1 MYFVWETRRTPL
13 TEALVD
19 VFPPVLRDYGVTFLA
34 GRRFEKEIPELEI
47 RVSLPEEQA
56 LTDDLVIRKRRCLI
70 HSQRLID
77 VLRSVGVDNIDY
89 YPCRIINELTG
100 QVIRSHQAANILD
113 IIYCIDRE
121 NSELE
126 IDEEEPNEIWYIHNM
141 KLLYDR
147 LGDVHIFRL
156 GERPSIVIVDQ
167 VVKQAI
173 EEAHLT
179 GVMFLPALG
188 YRDFQGYAMNNPRNV
203 VGTHDLDPD
212 GPADLVPE
220 EEAEVK

>member
-1 MYFVWETRRTPL
+1 MYFVWETRRNPS
-13 TEALVD
+13 TEVLVD
-19 VFPPVLRDYGVTFLA
+19 AFPPVARDYGVSFLA
-34 GRRFEKEIPELEI
+34 SRRFDKEIPELEI
-47 RVSLPEEQA
+47 RLSLQEEQA
-56 LTDDLVIRKRRCLI
+56 LTDDLVITKRRCLI

-89 YPCRIINELTG
+89 YPCRIVNELTG
-100 QVIRSHQAANILD
+100 HVIQTHQAANILD
-113 IIYCIDRE
+113 MIYCLDRE
-121 NSELE
+121 HSELE
-126 IDEEEPNEIWYIHNM
+126 IDEEEPNEIWYINNL

-156 GERPSIVIVDQ
+156 GEAPSIVLVDQ
-167 VVKQAI
+167 VIKQAV

-179 GVMFLPALG
+179 GVMFLPAEG
-188 YRDFQGYAMNNPRNV
+188 YRDFHGYAMNNPRNI

-220 EEAEVK
+220 QEVG